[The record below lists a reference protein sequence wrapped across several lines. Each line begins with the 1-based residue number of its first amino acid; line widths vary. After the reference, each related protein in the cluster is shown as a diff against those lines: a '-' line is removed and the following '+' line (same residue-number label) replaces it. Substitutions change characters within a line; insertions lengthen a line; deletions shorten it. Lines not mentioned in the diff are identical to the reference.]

1 MRKVNLFSLAFAAMM
16 LGACSSDEIAVN
28 ENGAVPVLPGE
39 TGYISLSINLPTT
52 PSTRA
57 NDQFDD
63 GLAAEYKVNDATLL
77 IFNGT
82 DEAQAKLS
90 GIYSLTGL
98 QENVIGTDN
107 NITATHQ
114 ITQAITKPTSGNV
127 YALVIVNKG
136 DVLKESEGTW
146 SLNGTQLT
154 TGASGTEFQKFYNTA
169 QTITV
174 DKLAS
179 VTDDTNGSFFMT
191 NAPLYNV
198 AGGTTQPTNG
208 QVTTLAEIN
217 PNNIYTTEEEAEA
230 NPAASIYVERAVAKV
245 TVTGSDGTL
254 GDAASITGLNG
265 NTGYTLAGWTLD
277 VTNTQSYIVR
287 NVSAGT
293 NWWTLKSTKNE
304 AGVDYRFVGSVPVG
318 NQLYRTY
325 WGVDPNYNGENQ
337 TFNMLQRTIPS
348 KLTDIGSN
356 AYCLEN
362 TFNVS
367 NMNQDQT
374 TRVIVAATLNNGADF
389 YIVDNDKNTLYSL
402 EEATNAI
409 EAEYLSNPTVITAL
423 KDGLIDETNSI
434 SAEDLIVEF
443 DGKKDT
449 GGDLT
454 VNKITIKDESKTK
467 FKNGTIPTVLTDGG
481 EGNDDIIKA
490 VNAGKKVSFY
500 KGGVSYY
507 PVMIKHFGN
516 EQTPWAATDAKDA
529 ASYPDP
535 NADANW
541 LGRYGVLRNNW
552 YEIEVT
558 GIKGIGSAEVP
569 EVYGTPDDPVNSY
582 ISVEI
587 NILSWAKRSQ
597 NVIL

>member
-1 MRKVNLFSLAFAAMM
+1 MRKLNLFSLAFATMM

-28 ENGAVPVLPGE
+28 ENGSVPVLPGE
-39 TGYISLSINLPTT
+39 TGYINLSINLPTT

-57 NDQFDD
+57 NDKFDD

-90 GIYSLTGL
+90 GIYPLTGL
-98 QENVIGTDN
+98 QENVIGNDN
-107 NITATHQ
+107 NITATHK
-114 ITQAITKPTSGNV
+114 ITQAITKPASGNV

-136 DVLKESEGTW
+136 NVLTESGGTW

-154 TGASGTEFQKFYNTA
+154 TGASGTEFQTFYNTA

-198 AGGTTQPTNG
+198 AGGTAEPTGG
-208 QVTTLAEIN
+208 QVTTLTEIN
-217 PNNIYTTEEEAEA
+217 PNNIYTTEDEAEA

-245 TVTGSDGTL
+245 TVTGSNGNLTET
-254 GDAASITGLNG
+254 ITGLG
-265 NTGYTLAGWTLD
+265 QTGYTLTGWTLD

-293 NWWTLKSTKNE
+293 NWWTLKSTKSE

-325 WGVDPNYNGENQ
+325 WGVDPNYDGNNK
-337 TFNMLQRTIPS
+337 TFTTLSGTTPSDLTTI
-348 KLTDIGSN
+348 GNN

-389 YIVDNDKNTLYSL
+389 YIVDNDKNTIYSL

-409 EAEYLSNPTVITAL
+409 KAEYLSNPAVIAAL
-423 KDGLIDETNSI
+423 TDGLEAGQSIGET
-434 SAEDLIVEF
+434 DLTVTF
-443 DGKKDT
+443 DGKAST

-454 VNKITIKDESKTK
+454 VTAITIDEGRAGD
-467 FKNGTIPTVLTDGG
+467 FKGDAIPTELTAP
-481 EGNDDIIKA
+481 GNADIIAA

-507 PVMIKHFGN
+507 PVMIKHFGD
-516 EQTPWAATDAKDA
+516 EQTPWAATDANNA
-529 ASYPDP
+529 ASYPAP

-552 YEIEVT
+552 YEINVT

-597 NVIL
+597 NVEL

>member
-1 MRKVNLFSLAFAAMM
+1 MRKLNLFSLAFATMM

-28 ENGAVPVLPGE
+28 ENGSVPVLPGE
-39 TGYISLSINLPTT
+39 TGYINLSINLPTT

-57 NDQFDD
+57 NDNFDD
-63 GLAAEYKVNDATLL
+63 GDPAEYAVKNATLL
-77 IFNGT
+77 IFNGN
-82 DEAQAKLS
+82 DETNATLS
-90 GIYSLTGL
+90 GIYPLTGL
-98 QENVIGTDN
+98 QENVIGNDN
-107 NITATHQ
+107 NITATHK
-114 ITQAITKPTSGNV
+114 ITQAITKPASGNL

-136 DVLKESEGTW
+136 NVLTGSDNNW
-146 SLNGTQLT
+146 SLNGTPLT
-154 TGASGTEFQKFYNTA
+154 TGVT
-169 QTITV
+169 
-174 DKLAS
+174 KLDAFNNVARNLS
-179 VTDDTNGSFFMT
+179 ADDLADSNTNGFFMT

-198 AGGTTQPTNG
+198 AGGTAEPTGG
-208 QVTTLAEIN
+208 QVTTLTEIN
-217 PNNIYTTEEEAEA
+217 PNNIYTTEDEAEA

-245 TVTGSDGTL
+245 TVTGSNGNLTET
-254 GDAASITGLNG
+254 ITGLG
-265 NTGYTLAGWTLD
+265 QTGYTLTGWTLD

-293 NWWTLKSTKNE
+293 NWWTLKSTKSE

-325 WGVDPNYNGENQ
+325 WGVDPNYDGNNQ
-337 TFNMLQRTIPS
+337 TFTTLSGTTPSDLTTI
-348 KLTDIGSN
+348 GNN

-389 YIVDNDKNTLYSL
+389 YIVDNDKNTIYTE
-402 EEATNAI
+402 EEATKAI
-409 EAEYLSNPTVITAL
+409 KAEYLSNPAVIAAL
-423 KDGLIDETNSI
+423 TDGLEAGQSIGET
-434 SAEDLIVEF
+434 DLTVTF
-443 DGKKDT
+443 DGKAST

-454 VNKITIKDESKTK
+454 VTAITIDEGRAGD
-467 FKNGTIPTVLTDGG
+467 FKGDAIPTELTVP
-481 EGNDDIIKA
+481 GNADIIAA
-490 VNAGKKVSFY
+490 VNAGKKVSLY

-507 PVMIKHFGN
+507 PVMIKHFGD
-516 EQTPWAATDAKDA
+516 EQTPWAATDANNT

-552 YEIEVT
+552 YEINVT
-558 GIKGIGSAEVP
+558 SIKGIGSAEVP

-597 NVIL
+597 NVEL